1 MKPSDKT
8 MVHFYQQL
16 GKMFY
21 SVAAV
26 DKTVH
31 TEEIKQLKKI
41 IQKEW
46 LPLENTFD
54 EFGSDSAYQ
63 IEIIFDWLVENEWD
77 INQMRSDLKIFRTLH
92 SSLFT
97 PPVNA
102 LIIKTAKAI
111 ATSFARENKSEH
123 LLISELNAVLENQ
136 Y

>member
-8 MVHFYQQL
+8 MVLFYQQL

-77 INQMRSDLKIFRTLH
+77 INQMISDLKIFRTVH

>member
-8 MVHFYQQL
+8 MVLFYQQL

-26 DKTVH
+26 DKIVRP
-31 TEEIKQLKKI
+31 EEIKQLKKI
-41 IQKEW
+41 IQREW
-46 LPLENTFD
+46 LPLDNTFD
-54 EFGSDSAYQ
+54 EFGSDSAHQ

-77 INQMRSDLKIFRTLH
+77 IDQMISDLKIFRTVH

>member
-77 INQMRSDLKIFRTLH
+77 INQMISDLKIFRTVH